1 MSGASFRPETL
12 SGAFVVIERG
22 EKSKRRLPFQYNPAR
37 LTHRLRVG
45 ADGSRHETIELTLEL
60 DACQRLESPDDHPS
74 TVELGLLPELA
85 ALRSLLDEGTAQRR
99 SSLWGR
105 LFRSASDAR
114 RLLLLEWGEQRSV
127 PVRITSLLIRE
138 ELFDP
143 KLNPIR
149 ARARVKMAV
158 VSGRELP
165 AGDIGRPHVKAHR
178 ERLEALANRGFESS

>member
-1 MSGASFRPETL
+1 MGEASFRPETL
-12 SGAFVVIERG
+12 SGGFVVIERG
-22 EKSKRRLPFQYNPAR
+22 GKSKTRLPFQYNPAI
-37 LTHRLRVG
+37 LTHRLWVG

-60 DACQRLESPDDHPS
+60 DACQRLEFPDDYPS

-85 ALRSLLDEGTAQRR
+85 ALRSLLDEGTVHQR

-105 LFRSASDAR
+105 LFRSGGDAR

-127 PVRITSLLIRE
+127 PVRMTSLTIRE

-143 KLNPIR
+143 RLNPIR

-165 AGDIGRPHVKAHR
+165 AGHIGRPHLKAHR